1 MGAKKDFLPDAGAV
15 PPRNGVVTAHA
26 VIYAE
31 LKSALMN
38 GDFQPG
44 DRLIVRELSER
55 FATSAMP
62 VREALRKLV
71 NDEALYDHPNRGVTV
86 PAADAT
92 AVADLFRVRCAIE
105 GQAAEW
111 AAATIS
117 AAELEAIHRINDAM
131 KACVQTQEVSH
142 YLALNRQFHFTI
154 YRAARSKVLVPMIER
169 LWLRA
174 GPLLNIMRQEA
185 TIQQG
190 LDHHTGILDAIDRG
204 DGPQSRR
211 AMVADIADASDILQR
226 AVPYWTPAAGN
237 PRQAANASGS
247 RDDRHIIQ
255 NPE

>member
-1 MGAKKDFLPDAGAV
+1 MAVKKVSVPDAEEA
-15 PPRNGVVTAHA
+15 PQRNEVVTAHA
-26 VIYAE
+26 IIYAE

-71 NDEALYDHPNRGVTV
+71 NDEALFDHPNRGVTV
-86 PAADAT
+86 PAADVAS
-92 AVADLFRVRCAIE
+92 VADLFRVRCAIE

-117 AAELEAIHRINDAM
+117 ATELDTIHRINDAM
-131 KACVQTQEVSH
+131 KACVQTHEVSQ

-154 YRAARSKVLVPMIER
+154 YRASRSKVLVPIIER

-190 LDHHTGILDAIDRG
+190 LDHHTDILDAISKG
-204 DGPQSRR
+204 QGPQSRR
-211 AMVADIADASDILQR
+211 AMAADIADASDILQR
-226 AVPYWTPAAGN
+226 AVPYWEPGAGN
-237 PRQAANASGS
+237 LHHASDEAGS
-247 RDDRHIIQ
+247 GDDRNLIQ

>member
-1 MGAKKDFLPDAGAV
+1 MAVKKVSVPDAEE
-15 PPRNGVVTAHA
+15 PPQRNEVVTAHA
-26 VIYAE
+26 IIYAE

-71 NDEALYDHPNRGVTV
+71 NDEALFDHPNRGVTV
-86 PAADAT
+86 PAADVAS
-92 AVADLFRVRCAIE
+92 VADLFRVRCAIE

-117 AAELEAIHRINDAM
+117 ATELDTIHRINDAM
-131 KACVQTQEVSH
+131 KACVQTHEVSQ

-154 YRAARSKVLVPMIER
+154 YRASRSKVLVPIIER

-190 LDHHTGILDAIDRG
+190 LDHHTDILDAISKG
-204 DGPQSRR
+204 QGPQSRR
-211 AMVADIADASDILQR
+211 AMAADIADASDILQR
-226 AVPYWTPAAGN
+226 AVPYWEPGAGN
-237 PRQAANASGS
+237 LHHASDEAGS
-247 RDDRHIIQ
+247 GDDRNLIQ

>member
-1 MGAKKDFLPDAGAV
+1 MAVRKVSPPDAGEATQ
-15 PPRNGVVTAHA
+15 RNEVVTAHA

-55 FATSAMP
+55 FSTSAMP

-71 NDEALYDHPNRGVTV
+71 NDEALFDHPNRGVTV
-86 PAADAT
+86 PTADVAT
-92 AVADLFRVRCAIE
+92 VADLFRVRCAVE

-117 AAELEAIHRINDAM
+117 TAELDAIHRLNDAM
-131 KACVQTQEVSH
+131 KACVQTHEVSQ

-190 LDHHTGILDAIDRG
+190 LDHHTDILDAMSKG
-204 DGPQSRR
+204 QGLQSRR
-211 AMVADIADASDILQR
+211 AMAADIADASDILQR
-226 AVPYWTPAAGN
+226 AVLYWESGTGKPHHASEE
-237 PRQAANASGS
+237 SGS
-247 RDDRHIIQ
+247 ADDRNPVQ
-255 NPE
+255 NSE

>member
-1 MGAKKDFLPDAGAV
+1 MSARKAPLHTADSSSLRGE
-15 PPRNGVVTAHA
+15 VVTAH
-26 VIYAE
+26 VHIYTE

-86 PAADAT
+86 PAADVA
-92 AVADLFRVRCAIE
+92 AVADLFRVRCAVE

-117 AAELEAIHRINDAM
+117 PAELESIHRINDAM
-131 KACVQTQEVSH
+131 KACVQTREVSH

-154 YRAARSKVLVPMIER
+154 YRAARSNVLVPMIER

-190 LDHHTGILDAIDRG
+190 LDHHTDILDALGRG
-204 DGPQSRR
+204 DGQQSRR
-211 AMVADIADASDILQR
+211 AMAADIADASDILQR
-226 AVPYWTPAAGN
+226 AVPYWEPDAGN
-237 PRQAANASGS
+237 LHQTANESASL
-247 RDDRHIIQ
+247 DNPHFIQ

>member
-1 MGAKKDFLPDAGAV
+1 MAVKKVSVPDAEET
-15 PPRNGVVTAHA
+15 PQRNEVVTAHA
-26 VIYAE
+26 IIYAE

-71 NDEALYDHPNRGVTV
+71 NDEALFDHPNRGVTV
-86 PAADAT
+86 PAADVAS
-92 AVADLFRVRCAIE
+92 VADLFRVRCAIE

-117 AAELEAIHRINDAM
+117 ATELDTIHRINDAM
-131 KACVQTQEVSH
+131 KACVQTHEVSQ

-154 YRAARSKVLVPMIER
+154 YRASRSKVLVPIIER

-190 LDHHTGILDAIDRG
+190 LDHHTDILDAISKG
-204 DGPQSRR
+204 QGPQSRR
-211 AMVADIADASDILQR
+211 AMAADIADASDILQR
-226 AVPYWTPAAGN
+226 AVPYWEPGAGN
-237 PRQAANASGS
+237 LHHASDEAGS
-247 RDDRHIIQ
+247 GDDRNLIQ

>member
-1 MGAKKDFLPDAGAV
+1 MTSKIEPFPSTEDTPSQSEVA
-15 PPRNGVVTAHA
+15 TAHT

-38 GDFQPG
+38 GDFMPG

-55 FATSAMP
+55 FSTSAMP

-86 PAADAT
+86 PAADMAGI
-92 AVADLFRVRCAIE
+92 ADLFRVRCAIE

-111 AAATIS
+111 AATTIS
-117 AAELEAIHRINDAM
+117 ASELDTIHRINDAM
-131 KACVQTQEVSH
+131 KSCVETHEVSQ
-142 YLALNRQFHFTI
+142 YLALNRKFHFTI
-154 YRAARSKVLVPMIER
+154 YRASRSKVLVPIIER

-190 LDHHTGILDAIDRG
+190 LDHHTDILDAIG
-204 DGPQSRR
+204 KGQGLQSRK
-211 AMVADIADASDILQR
+211 AMAADIADASDVLQR
-226 AVPYWTPAAGN
+226 AVPYWAPGGIAQDQ
-237 PRQAANASGS
+237 PESASS
-247 RDDRHIIQ
+247 KHLIQ

>member
-1 MGAKKDFLPDAGAV
+1 MSGKKGSFPDADHT
-15 PPRNGVVTAHA
+15 PPRNEVVTAHA

-86 PAADAT
+86 PAATVAT
-92 AVADLFRVRCAIE
+92 VADLFRVRCAIE

-111 AAATIS
+111 AATTINEN
-117 AAELEAIHRINDAM
+117 ELEAIHRINDAM

-154 YRAARSKVLVPMIER
+154 YRAARSKVLVPIIER

-190 LDHHTGILDAIDRG
+190 LDHHTDILDAISRG

-211 AMVADIADASDILQR
+211 AMAADIADASDILQR
-226 AVPYWTPAAGN
+226 AVPYWEPSAGN
-237 PRQAANASGS
+237 PRQTSDASGS
-247 RDDRHIIQ
+247 GDDRHFIQ